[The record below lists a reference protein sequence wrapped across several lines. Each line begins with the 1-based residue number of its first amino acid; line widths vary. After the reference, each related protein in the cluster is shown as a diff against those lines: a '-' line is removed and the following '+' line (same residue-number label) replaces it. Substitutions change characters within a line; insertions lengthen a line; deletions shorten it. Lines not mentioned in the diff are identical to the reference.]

1 MKLYPLFYHDR
12 INFPKNWEKLHNAS
26 EEEKSK
32 ITPFLKPIST
42 TTCLL
47 VDNKKN
53 VISIGIAIQNA
64 LDGENRKTGNKQAKK
79 RAVDAI
85 RAKRNILPIGREYA
99 FLLLS
104 AIKLPALPLYKGLF
118 NPPEVGYDR
127 FKKILEK
134 KVLNEKE
141 SIEIN

>member
-1 MKLYPLFYHDR
+1 MKLYPVFFHDR
-12 INFPKNWEKLHNAS
+12 INFPKNWEKLQNALQ
-26 EEEKSK
+26 EKK
-32 ITPFLKPIST
+32 DEVNPVLKPINV

-47 VDNKKN
+47 LDDKKN
-53 VISIGIAIQNA
+53 VISIGMAIQNA
-64 LDGENRKTGNKQAKK
+64 VDGENRKRGNKEAKK

-85 RAKRNILPIGREYA
+85 RAKRNILPIGRTYT

-118 NPPEVGYDR
+118 DPPTVGYVR

-141 SIEIN
+141 SIEVN